1 MLFNREYYYLA
12 IYSLNTSQII
22 EVNYK
27 FGKILKKLSIVIEE
41 KKELIMNDK
50 RLTECEKRE
59 IISAMLNNKMYL
71 PVQSIGG

>member
-1 MLFNREYYYLA
+1 MLFNREYYYLS